1 MPFVHSL
8 DAEDGSPPADR
19 TVAGKGFYYDGKFAF
34 GSPRFAP
41 GTLDAA
47 DAGPALGWLRELGA
61 TTVRAKYDGGCDE
74 GFAYLAS
81 AETAGGTL
89 SIDDLIARWAA
100 EGKAA
105 ELPSPA
111 GWNATPAGRPSDE
124 QRLRWAADECA
135 DALASLYLGRGYGT
149 GEYEMFGEFVAD
161 LRTGTFTDLRD
172 AAPRD
177 GAILPEE
184 PEEEFDGTTAA
195 DLVPVA
201 PKPPPNGP
209 LARLWRALFGTGTR
223 G

>member
-1 MPFVHSL
+1 MPFVHSYEP
-8 DAEDGSPPADR
+8 EDESPPADR
-19 TVAGKGFYYDGKFAF
+19 TVAGKGFYYDGEFVF

-41 GTLDAA
+41 GKLDAA

-61 TTVRAKYDGGCDE
+61 TAVRAKYDGGCDE

-81 AETAGGTL
+81 AETADGTL
-89 SIDDLIARWAA
+89 SIDDLIARWSAG
-100 EGKAA
+100 GKVT
-105 ELPSPA
+105 ELPPPA
-111 GWNATPAGRPSDE
+111 HPAHTEEDRF
-124 QRLRWAADECA
+124 RWVADEFA
-135 DALASLYLGRGYGT
+135 DALARRFLGEGYGT

-172 AAPRD
+172 AEPRD
-177 GAILPEE
+177 GAIHPEE

-201 PKPPPNGP
+201 PTPPPNGP
-209 LARLWRALFGTGTR
+209 LARLWRALFRTGTR